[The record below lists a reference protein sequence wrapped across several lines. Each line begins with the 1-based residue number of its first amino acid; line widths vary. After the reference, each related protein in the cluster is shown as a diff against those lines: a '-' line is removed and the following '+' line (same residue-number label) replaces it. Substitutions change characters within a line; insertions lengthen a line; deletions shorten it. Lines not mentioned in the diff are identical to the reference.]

1 MEGSVYVLTNPAMP
15 NMVKIGKTTRNV
27 ELRLADLYSTGVPLS
42 FECEYAAKVKDVDK
56 TEKAFHTAFSP
67 NRVNPKREFFNI
79 DPEQAI
85 AVLELMAIE
94 DVTPTVQ
101 KEAESVDVEANI
113 SSEKFKQK
121 HRPNMNFIE
130 MGMEI
135 GEILT
140 FERDQIECS
149 IYSPNRVKY
158 LDDIYSL
165 TGLTKNYLGKMELAE
180 EGEEL
185 NGGSIKVR
193 ISSISITKLIQWI
206 NNEVVLILLEGNRYH
221 PHYLFPSF

>member
-27 ELRLADLYSTGVPLS
+27 ELRLADLYSTGVPLP

-101 KEAESVDVEANI
+101 KEAESVDAEANI
-113 SSEKFKQK
+113 SSEKFKQTT
-121 HRPNMNFIE
+121 RPNINFIE
-130 MGMEI
+130 MGLEI
-135 GEILT
+135 GKKLT

-149 IYSPNRVKY
+149 IYSLNKVKY
-158 LDDIYSL
+158 LDEIYSL
-165 TGLTKNYLGKMELAE
+165 TGLTKKLLGEVRNGRTGRVSKRWFY
-180 EGEEL
+180 EGKNL
-185 NGGSIKVR
+185 LDIY
-193 ISSISITKLIQWI
+193 
-206 NNEVVLILLEGNRYH
+206 NET
-221 PHYLFPSF
+221 YLFE

>member
-15 NMVKIGKTTRNV
+15 NMVKIGKTTRDV
-27 ELRLADLYSTGVPLS
+27 ELRLADLYSTGVPLP

-101 KEAESVDVEANI
+101 KEAESVDIEANI

-165 TGLTKNYLGKMELAE
+165 TGLTKKLLGED
-180 EGEEL
+180 GTRRRRR
-185 NGGSIKVR
+185 G
-193 ISSISITKLIQWI
+193 TKWWFYKGKNLVDIY
-206 NNEVVLILLEGNRYH
+206 NETY
-221 PHYLFPSF
+221 SMD